1 VYLRRVVEGLLYEVS
16 RTAALSM
23 LLTGLFCLCTGM
35 IAILATL
42 MPGAAPRAER
52 AYRLTR
58 VWCVAGGVLAL
69 VAASTG
75 ICYRWMTGDLDMTMF
90 LVVEAGLLIVAA
102 VWAVVTAALLLPARR
117 RHSR

>member
-1 VYLRRVVEGLLYEVS
+1 MYLRRVVEGLLYEVS

-23 LLTGLFCLCTGM
+23 LLTGLFCLCTGL

-58 VWCVAGGVLAL
+58 IWCVFGGTFAL

-75 ICYRWMTGDLDMTMF
+75 ITYRWMTGDLDMTTF
-90 LVVEAGLLIVAA
+90 IIVEVGLLIVAA
-102 VWAVVTAALLLPARR
+102 VWAVVTAAMLLPARK